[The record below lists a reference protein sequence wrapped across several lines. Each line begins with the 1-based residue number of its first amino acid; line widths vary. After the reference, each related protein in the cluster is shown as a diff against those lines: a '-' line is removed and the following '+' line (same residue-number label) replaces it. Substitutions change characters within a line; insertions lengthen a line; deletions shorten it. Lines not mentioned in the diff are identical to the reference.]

1 MYQERYTFDGRQRLT
16 ALSSPAGNFT
26 YSYYGAGREIQTLSL
41 PGGSINE
48 VYDGAGQ
55 LLSTVLK
62 NGGGT
67 PLDAYAYT
75 YDAAGRRT
83 AVARV
88 DNATVSY
95 GYDDIGQLTSATG
108 KDSDGITPRANE
120 QFGYT
125 YDPARNLL
133 TRNNNTLQQGF
144 QTDNADQLTNVF
156 LNNNVLT
163 VAGSLS
169 NSVTSLT
176 INGQTATVYHDLTWA
191 VPGGVTLAN
200 GSNLL
205 TAVVVTNTGGVRL
218 TNSLVTMLP
227 ATVALRYDA
236 DGNLT
241 WDGLLAYTYD
251 CADELTAVTLTNGW
265 KTGYVYDG
273 LGRRRI
279 RKDYTWSAGAW
290 AETNEVHYVYDG
302 MNVIQE
308 RNSNNVPLV
317 TYTRGVDLSGT
328 RQGAGGIGG
337 LLARTDANGS
347 AYYHDDANGNVTAL
361 VNGSGTVVAKY
372 LYDSFGN
379 TLGMWGYLA
388 AGNTYRFSSKEVD
401 VRTGQYYY
409 GYRWY
414 DPNLQRWLNRDPI
427 QEAGGIN
434 LYGFVGNGPVNSVDQ
449 FGLDDDDQMDQIL
462 NQYESNVQR
471 GNYTFGG
478 TQITQQQAQ
487 QAANDVQSIGEQ
499 AVLMVATMPLG
510 GAGDLGVLGDGVED
524 ANLAKNGAKALIKC
538 EGHHPWRSFWAVI

>member
-1 MYQERYTFDGRQRLT
+1 M
-16 ALSSPAGNFT
+16 N
-26 YSYYGAGREIQTLSL
+26 
-41 PGGSINE
+41 
-48 VYDGAGQ
+48 
-55 LLSTVLK
+55 
-62 NGGGT
+62 
-67 PLDAYAYT
+67 
-75 YDAAGRRT
+75 
-83 AVARV
+83 
-88 DNATVSY
+88 VS
-95 GYDDIGQLTSATG
+95 
-108 KDSDGITPRANE
+108 
-120 QFGYT
+120 
-125 YDPARNLL
+125 
-133 TRNNNTLQQGF
+133 RNNNL
-144 QTDNADQLTNVF
+144 
-156 LNNNVLT
+156 LT

-191 VPGGVTLAN
+191 VPGGITLAN

-205 TAVVVTNTGGVRL
+205 TAVVGTNTGGVRL

-279 RKDYTWSAGAW
+279 RKDYTWTNNAW

-308 RNSNNVPLV
+308 RNANNVPLV

-337 LLARTDANGS
+337 LLARTDANGP

-379 TLGMWGYLA
+379 TLGTWGSLA
-388 AGNTYRFSSKEVD
+388 AGNTYRFSSKEMD
-401 VRTGQYYY
+401 ARTGQYYY

-427 QEAGGIN
+427 QELGGIN
-434 LYGFVGNGPVNSVDQ
+434 LYGFVGNDTINKVDPWGWQYDPNSLNALVGKPPFFAPPPSQGGGNSGLGLTAALTGIGVGASLPTPAGPNYLRIGLRCFRAMEMAAAAKFYENWQSAENSLPTNDGHAYWIPVGLLGLGTASYYDQEVDQWVNIPGIKGPAPGDSPVLFYVPDVWSGDLNNAVNSANVIYTKDYD
-449 FGLDDDDQMDQIL
+449 GYLKSHMD
-462 NQYESNVQR
+462 
-471 GNYTFGG
+471 
-478 TQITQQQAQ
+478 
-487 QAANDVQSIGEQ
+487 
-499 AVLMVATMPLG
+499 
-510 GAGDLGVLGDGVED
+510 
-524 ANLAKNGAKALIKC
+524 
-538 EGHHPWRSFWAVI
+538 

>member
-1 MYQERYTFDGRQRLT
+1 M
-16 ALSSPAGNFT
+16 
-26 YSYYGAGREIQTLSL
+26 
-41 PGGSINE
+41 
-48 VYDGAGQ
+48 
-55 LLSTVLK
+55 
-62 NGGGT
+62 
-67 PLDAYAYT
+67 
-75 YDAAGRRT
+75 
-83 AVARV
+83 
-88 DNATVSY
+88 
-95 GYDDIGQLTSATG
+95 
-108 KDSDGITPRANE
+108 
-120 QFGYT
+120 
-125 YDPARNLL
+125 
-133 TRNNNTLQQGF
+133 
-144 QTDNADQLTNVF
+144 F

-176 INGQTATVYHDLTWA
+176 VNGQTATVYNDLTWA
-191 VPGGVTLAN
+191 VPDGLPLTSGLN
-200 GSNLL
+200 RL
-205 TAVVVTNTGGVRL
+205 TAVVTAGGL
-218 TNSLVTMLP
+218 TMTNSLLEDLP

-279 RKDYTWSAGAW
+279 RKDYTWTNNAW
-290 AETNEVHYVYDG
+290 AETNEVHYVYAG

-361 VNGSGTVVAKY
+361 VNASGTVVAKY

-379 TLGMWGYLA
+379 TLGMWGSLA
-388 AGNTYRFSSKEVD
+388 AGNTYRFSSKEMD
-401 VRTGQYYY
+401 ARTGQYYY

-414 DPNLQRWLNRDPI
+414 DPNLQRWLNRNPI

-434 LYGFVGNGPVNSVDQ
+434 LYGFVGNNPIHKVDRLGLQ
-449 FGLDDDDQMDQIL
+449 GVQLEFDLDTDSKDDEYEGEITREIRDALERENAARAMRMRGLDPNQTYIGPASEGGEFSEFSDDDFEFL
-462 NQYESNVQR
+462 NKLRAMPPAGLGRTPCPPTSSNLIENAPSGFSNFNLAQQSHSLLETTLEALTGTKPGDWRMETGPGENGVDATYIGPESRNPGFGFAELKPYSQS
-471 GNYTFGG
+471 GIDTFGDQLESWQLPAG
-478 TQITQQQAQ
+478 QTQLFFYNAGGI
-487 QAANDVQSIGEQ
+487 IGSS
-499 AVLMVATMPLG
+499 G
-510 GAGDLGVLGDGVED
+510 F
-524 ANLAKNGAKALIKC
+524 N
-538 EGHHPWRSFWAVI
+538 F